1 MKKNK
6 VRNRKNVT
14 PLVKEN
20 DTLKEKS
27 KGAYEEINRL
37 KNQLENYNYNIDK
50 LELNIHKIVQIK
62 EYQLIKK

>member
-27 KGAYEEINRL
+27 KGAYEEKNRL

-50 LELNIHKIVQIK
+50 LELKIHKIVQIK

>member
-37 KNQLENYNYNIDK
+37 KNQLENCNYNIDK
-50 LELNIHKIVQIK
+50 LELKIHKIVQIK

>member
-6 VRNRKNVT
+6 KRKRKNVT

-50 LELNIHKIVQIK
+50 LELKIHKIVQIK

>member
-14 PLVKEN
+14 PLVREN

-50 LELNIHKIVQIK
+50 LELKIHKIVQIK